1 MHRLFHFLG
10 ACVVAGLLLLSIAA
24 TEVIASSGGETYI
37 RVPVVPLNVQQG
49 MLFTSTPPLLCI
61 EAHVQG
67 PDALLETL
75 PSLKLTYDLDLSAMG
90 IGFHTVPVQED
101 CLKLPQGISIVT
113 ITPSQI
119 DFRLDEETEKA
130 FPVKVICHGE
140 PAPGYVLANTFAKP
154 AIVML
159 KGPKY
164 LIEDIQY
171 ISTRAIDVTGVS
183 ESFKKEITLDLI
195 PYTQMVPTPSPIVA
209 EITVAE
215 EITTRILKDI
225 KVQGRH
231 VSRPFHISP
240 PSITIEVK
248 GPARTLSLFELRND
262 FNVYINLN
270 DLQPGVFV
278 RRATIELPVDIT
290 LIHADPHLFTVTIE

>member
-1 MHRLFHFLG
+1 
-10 ACVVAGLLLLSIAA
+10 VGLLLLGAGA
-24 TEVIASSGGETYI
+24 TEALASSGGETYI
-37 RVPVVPLNVQQG
+37 RVPVVPLNIQQG
-49 MLFTSTPPLLCI
+49 MVFTSTPPLLCI

-67 PDALLETL
+67 TDALLETL
-75 PSLKLTYDLDLSAMG
+75 PSLKLTYDLDLSAMN

-101 CLKLPQGISIVT
+101 CLKLPRGISIVT
-113 ITPSQI
+113 ISPSRI

-130 FPVKVICHGE
+130 FPVKIVCHGD
-140 PAPGYVLANTFAKP
+140 PAPGYVLADTFAKP

-159 KGPKY
+159 KGPKH
-164 LIEDIQY
+164 LIGDIQY
-171 ISTRAIDVTGVS
+171 ISTRSIDVTGVF

-195 PYTQMVPTPSPIVA
+195 PYTQMVPKPSPIIA

-225 KVQGRH
+225 QVQGRH
-231 VSRPFHISP
+231 ASRAFHISP
-240 PSITIEVK
+240 PSITIEIK

-262 FNVYINLN
+262 FNVYINLS

-290 LIHADPHLFTVTIE
+290 LIHAEPHLFTVRIE